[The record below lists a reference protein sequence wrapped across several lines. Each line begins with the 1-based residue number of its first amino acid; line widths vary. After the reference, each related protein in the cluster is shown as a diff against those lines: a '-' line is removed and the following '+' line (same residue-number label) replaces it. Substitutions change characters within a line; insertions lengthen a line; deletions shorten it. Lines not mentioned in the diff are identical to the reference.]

1 MADTPFPRLSRA
13 SFEVV
18 QTWLHRRGAAIEAAL
33 ACPVLQDQKADFAEL
48 LIAEGVCCIVLNA
61 RLISTVPLAS
71 DLRVHRGLS

>member
-48 LIAEGVCCIVLNA
+48 LITEGVCCIVLNA
-61 RLISTVPLAS
+61 RLISMVPLVS
-71 DLRVHRGLS
+71 DLHIHHGLS